1 MGAVTSAQMS
11 ENLGDRGISEGAS
24 LAALVLLTVVVTASV
39 GVNVLFLDD
48 DSGGTIEANFSF
60 EHQSQGSYLLVT
72 HEEGN
77 ELRSDRVRIK
87 GPDANVTWAEVADW
101 NDSREVTRGD
111 LVQLSESSA
120 YGSQVGS
127 RDNIRVLYVY
137 QNGSTKVLDEWNPA
151 SGAGNLG

>member
-1 MGAVTSAQMS
+1 MTDD
-11 ENLGDRGISEGAS
+11 LGNRGVSEGAG

-48 DSGGTIEANFSF
+48 QSGGATEANFSF

-72 HEEGN
+72 HEEGSA
-77 ELRSDRVRIK
+77 LQSDRVRIK

-101 NDSREVTRGD
+101 NGSREVTRGD
-111 LVQLSESSA
+111 LVQLSERSA
-120 YGSQVGS
+120 YGSKVGS

-137 QNGSTKVLDEWNPA
+137 QNGSTTVLDEWNPA
-151 SGAGNLG
+151 GGAGDLG

>member
-1 MGAVTSAQMS
+1 MTTD
-11 ENLGDRGISEGAS
+11 LGDRGVSEGAG

-48 DSGGTIEANFSF
+48 EGGSTTEANFSF

-72 HEEGN
+72 HQDGSA
-77 ELRSDRVRIK
+77 LPSDRVRIK
-87 GPDANVTWAEVADW
+87 GPDANVTWAEVAGW
-101 NDSREVTRGD
+101 NGSREVTRGD

-127 RDNIRVLYVY
+127 RDNIQVLYVY
-137 QNGSTKVLDEWNPA
+137 RNGSTKVLDEWNPA
-151 SGAGNLG
+151 GGAGDLG

>member
-1 MGAVTSAQMS
+1 MTTD
-11 ENLGDRGISEGAS
+11 LGDRGVSEGAS

-72 HEEGN
+72 HEEGSA
-77 ELRSDRVRIK
+77 LRSDSVRIK
-87 GPDANVTWAEVADW
+87 GPDANITWAEAADW
-101 NDSREVTRGD
+101 NGSREVTRGD
-111 LVQLSESSA
+111 LVQLSERSA

-127 RDNIRVLYVY
+127 RDNIKVLYVY

-151 SGAGNLG
+151 GGAGDLG